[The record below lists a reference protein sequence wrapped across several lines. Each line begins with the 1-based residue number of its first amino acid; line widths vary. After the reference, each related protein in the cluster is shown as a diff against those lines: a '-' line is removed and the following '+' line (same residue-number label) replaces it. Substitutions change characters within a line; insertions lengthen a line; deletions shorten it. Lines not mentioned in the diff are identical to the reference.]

1 MFGKTDSYFLAS
13 DENVISVLGK
23 DADSAFYGLTTLYH
37 VFAQMDSLTIRNF
50 EIEDYADVVAVVLL
64 KAIMEIRGLQKIV

>member
-1 MFGKTDSYFLAS
+1 MFGKTDSDFLAS

>member
-23 DADSAFYGLTTLYH
+23 DADSAFLWIDYA
-37 VFAQMDSLTIRNF
+37 VSCFAQMDSLTIRNF